1 MTHMHWGILGG
12 MALAFSIQSAFAG
25 NAWLVITSDPP
36 GATIAVDNVYRGVTP
51 QRPSDAL
58 RLQVPKGVR
67 QINARVRVDGKDYTT
82 KQTVRVRSNK
92 ESVVK
97 LNLRPESA
105 PVSALPASSAI
116 YAKKPGHEW
125 GFFPGKVEI
134 PGRNF

>member
-1 MTHMHWGILGG
+1 MTRKHWGILGG
-12 MALAFSIQSAFAG
+12 MALALNIQSTFAG
-25 NAWLVITSDPP
+25 DAWLVITSNPP

-67 QINARVRVDGKDYTT
+67 QINARIRVDGKDYTT

-92 ESVVK
+92 EIAIK
-97 LNLRPESA
+97 LNLNAEPA
-105 PVSALPASSAI
+105 PVSAIPATSAT
-116 YAKKPGHEW
+116 YAKKPGREW
-125 GFFPGKVEI
+125 DFFPGKVEV